1 MKGEDIKREEIPQSG
16 KSESGATIKLEAP
29 KKLAKTWNDF
39 LRYLLTAAPATA
51 ANLEHGNLIEEF
63 DINLVPLNIQIAFP
77 ESAAVFKEFLDDKE
91 IYARLKNHLADY
103 FEVDIEKL
111 QFKTQLLTVEEQKD
125 KNFKTTVEI
134 GDESRRSKEEE
145 RRQKILNDPYVKEAE
160 KLFNSKIDKIILND

>member
-1 MKGEDIKREEIPQSG
+1 
-16 KSESGATIKLEAP
+16 
-29 KKLAKTWNDF
+29 
-39 LRYLLTAAPATA
+39 
-51 ANLEHGNLIEEF
+51 
-63 DINLVPLNIQIAFP
+63 
-77 ESAAVFKEFLDDKE
+77 VFKEFLDDKE